1 MKGRKDNWNSERTF
15 HGRLDVK
22 QKMRLEL
29 YLRKSKNEAFSRVH
43 EINAL
48 CLGLGD
54 AIACNNQEAALRF
67 ADKLLHVY
75 DFEKHH
81 KLMRRFY
88 GSDWGIAY
96 LRDAS
101 FVYAQAG
108 QWENFKICTDT
119 WKEGLRRN
127 KHRFTAL
134 VSFTRLVNMRVQSR
148 SLQSMHPDSVVE
160 HDSYVRNVLG
170 DPRVVSWYES
180 LRKRIAKMDSILSA
194 IASLDVDIYC
204 CATCLGP
211 GDNQCDESIAMQR
224 KKSMSTFILLGT

>member
-1 MKGRKDNWNSERTF
+1 
-15 HGRLDVK
+15 
-22 QKMRLEL
+22 
-29 YLRKSKNEAFSRVH
+29 
-43 EINAL
+43 
-48 CLGLGD
+48 
-54 AIACNNQEAALRF
+54 
-67 ADKLLHVY
+67 
-75 DFEKHH
+75 
-81 KLMRRFY
+81 MRRFY

-211 GDNQCDESIAMQR
+211 GDNQCDESIANAAKEIDEYLHTTWNLNSNAFFVSMQR
-224 KKSMSTFILLGT
+224 SQGCTPILDEAFVRLLANAAIYRVGKGMARRTLFGNSCATTRKRCLGIRLQEIRTFRSSKCTLRRDAF